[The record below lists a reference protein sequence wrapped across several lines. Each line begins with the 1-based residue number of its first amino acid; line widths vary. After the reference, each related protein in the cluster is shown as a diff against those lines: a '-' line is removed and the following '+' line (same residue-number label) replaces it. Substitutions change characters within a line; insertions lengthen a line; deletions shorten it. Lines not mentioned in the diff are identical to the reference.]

1 MNIANHLGAIGLNLA
16 EHKIG
21 QLSQLAIE
29 HLKWNQTFNISAF
42 RDDDAVAV
50 YQIIDSLSVHAFIGQ
65 GPLLDVGTG
74 PGFPGLPLAIVFP
87 ELSVTLLDSSDKK
100 LAFARQMKA
109 VLQLRNV
116 TVVHQR
122 IESFDPLMPY
132 EQIISRAFTDLS
144 GMISATLPLLSKQGQ
159 ILAMKGARIDAE
171 IADAAKTHQNCR
183 IDVHKVPHVVDEHR
197 VLAVVKRTHA

>member
-1 MNIANHLGAIGLNLA
+1 MNIANHLEAIGLNLA
-16 EHKIG
+16 ERKIAH
-21 QLSQLAIE
+21 LSQLAIE

-42 RDDDAVAV
+42 RDENAVAT
-50 YQIIDSLSVHAFIGQ
+50 YQIIDSLSVYPFIELGS
-65 GPLLDVGTG
+65 LLDVGTG

-87 ELSVTLLDSSDKK
+87 ELQVTLLDSSDKK
-100 LAFARQMKA
+100 LAFARHMKA
-109 VLQLRNV
+109 MLQLGNV

-122 IESFDPLMPY
+122 IESFEPLKPY

-144 GMISATLPLLSKQGQ
+144 GMISVTLRLLSEQGQ

-171 IADAAKTHQNCR
+171 IADAAKTHRNCR